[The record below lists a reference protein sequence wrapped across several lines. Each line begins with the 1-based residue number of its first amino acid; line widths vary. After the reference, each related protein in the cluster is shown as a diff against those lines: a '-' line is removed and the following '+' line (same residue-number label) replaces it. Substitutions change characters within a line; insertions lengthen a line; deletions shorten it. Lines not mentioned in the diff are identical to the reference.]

1 MLLKQERRM
10 TTKRIVIATA
20 FFLTAGAVGFA
31 ADPNVGS
38 WKLNEAKSKIPAGAP
53 KNLTVVYTA
62 VGDSY
67 KCVVDGVDGTGK
79 PAHNEWTG
87 KFDGKDYPVTGDP
100 SADAR
105 SLKQVS
111 PGRYELSNSK
121 AGKPVLTGT
130 LEFSAD
136 YKTRTLTTHSTDAT
150 GKKITSI
157 AVYER
162 Q

>member
-1 MLLKQERRM
+1 MNMKKTLV
-10 TTKRIVIATA
+10 TTAMWVTA
-20 FFLTAGAVGFA
+20 VAVGFA

-38 WKLNEAKSKIPAGAP
+38 WKLNEAKSKMAAGAP

-62 VGDSY
+62 EGDSY

-87 KFDGKDYPVTGDP
+87 KFDGKDYPLTGDP
-100 SADAR
+100 SADTR
-105 SLKQVS
+105 SLKLTS
-111 PGRYELSNSK
+111 PGHYALTNKKDGKTTMTGTVELS
-121 AGKPVLTGT
+121 
-130 LEFSAD
+130 AD
-136 YKTRTLTTHSTDAT
+136 NKTRTLTVHMTDAA
-150 GKKITSI
+150 GKSLTSI

>member
-1 MLLKQERRM
+1 MKV
-10 TTKRIVIATA
+10 KKIVAIAA
-20 FFLTAGAVGFA
+20 FCLAAVAVGFA

-38 WKLNEAKSKIPAGAP
+38 WKLNEAKSKVAAGSP
-53 KNLTVVYTA
+53 KNITVVYTA

-67 KCVVDGVDGTGK
+67 KCVVDGLDAAGK

-100 SADAR
+100 SADTR
-105 SLKQVS
+105 SLKLVS
-111 PGRYELSNSK
+111 PGHYELTNKKDGK
-121 AGKPVLTGT
+121 AVVTGT

-136 YKTRTLTTHSTDAT
+136 NKTRTLTMHMTDAA
-150 GKKITSI
+150 GKKMTSV
-157 AVYER
+157 AVYDR

>member
-1 MLLKQERRM
+1 MLF
-10 TTKRIVIATA
+10 TTVFCLSA
-20 FFLTAGAVGFA
+20 LTVAFA

-38 WKLNEAKSKIPAGAP
+38 WKLNEAKSKIAAGAA
-53 KNLTVVYTA
+53 KNLTVVYTVA
-62 VGDSY
+62 GDSY

-105 SLKQVS
+105 SLKLVS
-111 PGRYELSNSK
+111 PGHYALSNSK
-121 AGKPVLTGT
+121 DGKKVLTGT
-130 LEFSAD
+130 VVFSAD
-136 YKTRTLTTHSTDAT
+136 NKTRTLTTHMTDAA
-150 GKKITSI
+150 GKKLTSI